1 MEFLLWFLGG
11 FVFGGGVMYFIRPRG
26 ANPDVSAA
34 VDYLKQ
40 ELATARRENADLIS
54 QVAHAKAQIQT
65 LEHVR
70 GEMLAEF
77 KNVSA
82 QLLESS
88 RKSAVEQQTKN
99 FDTTIT
105 PFKER
110 LEKMNADFNAQIKD
124 MLKNATEN
132 RTSIQEQ
139 LKSMM
144 ASSTSLQKE
153 AADLT
158 AALRGNK
165 KIQGNWG
172 EIQVGRLFEI
182 LGWQDGVQYEY
193 QKHLSD
199 NRDIPDYIVH
209 MPGDKH
215 FVVDAKVS
223 LNSYMDYLATEDPS
237 EKNKMWKSFV
247 DAIKNHITE
256 LGKKNYSAVVDR
268 KFDYVCMFMPL
279 EHAYIE
285 LMNRDKE
292 IYKFAYDNGVTIAT
306 PSLLLPMLRTIDT
319 LMKIE
324 KQNQNVG
331 RIVEMAEKL
340 YNKYANFTEDYEKI
354 GKAISGLQKSYDDSK
369 LKLTGRGGMASWLEK
384 MKKQGGLTNLK
395 TPALEIADDNDAG
408 DENDDE

>member
-1 MEFLLWFLGG
+1 MGFVVGLFLGAG
-11 FVFGGGVMYFIRPRG
+11 IMYLMRPRG
-26 ANPDVSAA
+26 NKDLSAA
-34 VDYLKQ
+34 MDYLKQ
-40 ELATARRENADLIS
+40 ELATVRRENTDLIGRIAAA
-54 QVAHAKAQIQT
+54 QTQIQT

-70 GEMLAEF
+70 GEMLTEF

-82 QLLESS
+82 ELLESS

-124 MLKNATEN
+124 MLKNTTEN

-223 LNSYMDYLATEDPS
+223 LNSYMDYLATEDAI
-237 EKNKMWKSFV
+237 EKNKLWKSFV

-331 RIVEMAEKL
+331 RVVEMAEKL
-340 YNKYANFTEDYEKI
+340 YNKYANFTDDYEKI

-369 LKLTGRGGMASWLEK
+369 VKLTGKGGMASWLEK

-395 TPALEIADDNDAG
+395 TPALEITDDNDAG
-408 DENDDE
+408 DDDEE

>member
-1 MEFLLWFLGG
+1 MEILLG
-11 FVFGGGVMYFIRPRG
+11 FIIGFIAGGGIIYLIRPKAPKDMSG
-26 ANPDVSAA
+26 AI
-34 VDYLKQ
+34 DYLKQ
-40 ELATARRENADLIS
+40 ELATLRSENADLIGRI
-54 QVAHAKAQIQT
+54 AAAQTQIKT

-70 GEMLAEF
+70 GEMLTEF

-82 QLLESS
+82 ELLEAS

-99 FDTTIT
+99 FDTTIS

-124 MLKNATEN
+124 MLKNTTEN
-132 RTSIQEQ
+132 RASIQEQ
-139 LKSMM
+139 IKSMM

-158 AALRGNK
+158 EALRGK
-165 KIQGNWG
+165 KKLQGNWG

-223 LNSYMDYLATEDPS
+223 LNSYMDYLASDDEA
-237 EKNKMWKSFV
+237 EKSRLWKAFV
-247 DAIKNHITE
+247 DATKKHIVE
-256 LGKKNYSAVVDR
+256 LGNKHYNTVVDK

-285 LMNRDKE
+285 LMNRDKD
-292 IYKFAYDNGVTIAT
+292 IYKYAYDNGVAIAT

-331 RIVEMAEKL
+331 KIVDMASDL
-340 YNKYANFTEDYEKI
+340 YNKYANFTAEYDKI
-354 GKAISGLQKSYDDSK
+354 GNAISSLQKNYDASK
-369 LKLTGRGGMASWLEK
+369 IKLTGKGGMASLLEK
-384 MKKQGGLTNLK
+384 MKKQGGLTNVK
-395 TPALEIADDNDAG
+395 TPALELNDEDTEDDN
-408 DENDDE
+408 E

>member
-1 MEFLLWFLGG
+1 MEIALAFFVGLLIGA
-11 FVFGGGVMYFIRPRG
+11 GVTYFMRPHGDKTDNG
-26 ANPDVSAA
+26 AIE
-34 VDYLKQ
+34 YLKQ
-40 ELATARRENADLIS
+40 ELATARRENTDLIGRI
-54 QVAHAKAQIQT
+54 AAANAQIKT

-70 GEMLAEF
+70 GEMLGEF

-82 QLLESS
+82 ELLEIS

-99 FDTTIT
+99 FDISIT

-110 LEKMNADFNAQIKD
+110 LEKMTVDFNTQIKE
-124 MLKNATEN
+124 MLKNTTEN
-132 RTSIQEQ
+132 RASIQEQ
-139 LKSMM
+139 LKNMM
-144 ASSTSLQKE
+144 ASSSSLQKE

-158 AALRGNK
+158 EALRGK
-165 KIQGNWG
+165 KKLQGNWG
-172 EIQVGRLFEI
+172 EIQVERLFEI
-182 LGWQDGVQYEY
+182 LGWQVGVQYDV

-215 FVVDAKVS
+215 FVVDAKMS
-223 LNSYMDYLATEDPS
+223 LNSYMDYLAADDDA
-237 EKNKMWKSFV
+237 EKSKLWRAFV
-247 DAIKNHITE
+247 DATKKHISE
-256 LGKKNYSAVVDR
+256 LGNKNYNMVVDK

-292 IYKFAYDNGVTIAT
+292 IYKYAYDNGVAIAT

-331 RIVEMAEKL
+331 RVVEMAENL
-340 YNKYANFTEDYEKI
+340 YNKYAAFSVEYKKI
-354 GKAISGLQKSYDDSK
+354 GGAIESLQNVYNDSHK
-369 LKLTGRGGMASWLEK
+369 KLTGRGGMASLLEK
-384 MKKQGGLTNLK
+384 MKKQGGLTNVK
-395 TPALEIADDNDAG
+395 TPALEINDSDMDD
-408 DENDDE
+408 DDE

>member
-1 MEFLLWFLGG
+1 MEILLGFVVGLFLGAG
-11 FVFGGGVMYFIRPRG
+11 IMYLMRPRG
-26 ANPDVSAA
+26 NKDLSAA
-34 VDYLKQ
+34 MDYLKQ
-40 ELATARRENADLIS
+40 ELATVRRENTDLIGRIAAA
-54 QVAHAKAQIQT
+54 QTQIQT

-70 GEMLAEF
+70 GEMLTEF

-82 QLLESS
+82 ELLESS

-124 MLKNATEN
+124 MLKNTTEN

-223 LNSYMDYLATEDPS
+223 LNSYMDYLATEDAI
-237 EKNKMWKSFV
+237 EKNKLWKSFV

-331 RIVEMAEKL
+331 RVVEMAEKL
-340 YNKYANFTEDYEKI
+340 YNKYANFTDDYEKI

-369 LKLTGRGGMASWLEK
+369 VKLTGKGGMASWLEK

-395 TPALEIADDNDAG
+395 TPALEITDDNDAG
-408 DENDDE
+408 DDDEE